1 MAVAVAVAGA
11 GAVAAAIVLVRRAQ
25 CWTGTMRGARCV
37 VHGTWCDA
45 RACAWCMRM
54 VRVYG
59 VCACPVHAL
68 CMPCACPVHAV
79 YAGEPVQHAA
89 AIDDPRVQVAGQQK
103 VELLKKQRDG

>member
-1 MAVAVAVAGA
+1 
-11 GAVAAAIVLVRRAQ
+11 
-25 CWTGTMRGARCV
+25 
-37 VHGTWCDA
+37 
-45 RACAWCMRM
+45 MRM

-103 VELLKKQRDG
+103 VELLQEQRGGQTDSEEAERSAVEEEGPHASGTPRAAGKEVWGDNPITRTNSAAT

>member
-1 MAVAVAVAGA
+1 MARDA
-11 GAVAAAIVLVRRAQ
+11 
-25 CWTGTMRGARCV
+25 WCV

-103 VELLKKQRDG
+103 VELLQEQRGGQTDSEEAERSAVEEEGPHAC